1 MTFGFLSTGE
11 LSALTCAIVWAI
23 AIVLFRISGNTLSP
37 IVLNLFKNTVG
48 FVLFCITLPLLGIAF
63 LPEHLSANDF
73 AIVCLSGLLGV
84 GIADSLFFASL
95 NRLGV
100 TSTAIVDSLYSPLV
114 VLAAFVY
121 LSEPIDWKILVAMAL
136 MAIAIVVGTAQPP
149 NESSPTETSHKRTIT
164 GIILGISGLALMAIS
179 IVIIKPVLERH
190 NAWWVSTV
198 RLAVGIAALSLQV
211 SLPRYHKELIT
222 AFRPS
227 KLWKITIPAGIIGCY
242 FTMITWIWG
251 IQMTLASVASIL
263 NQSSTLIVI
272 VLAAV
277 FLKEKLTVRKIAA
290 VAMAFAGIILVSV

>member
-1 MTFGFLSTGE
+1 M
-11 LSALTCAIVWAI
+11 
-23 AIVLFRISGNTLSP
+23 VLFRVSGNSLSP

-48 FVLFCITLPLLGIAF
+48 FVLFCITLPLLGIPF
-63 LPEHLSANDF
+63 FPHYLSATDF

-114 VLAAFVY
+114 VLAAFLY
-121 LSEPIDWKILVAMAL
+121 LREPIDWKILVAMAL
-136 MAIAIVVGTAQPP
+136 MAVAIVIGTAQPSSDSCT
-149 NESSPTETSHKRTIT
+149 NETNTARKRTIT

-179 IVIIKPVLERH
+179 IVIIKPVLAHH

-211 SLPRYHKELIT
+211 SLPRYHKELAT

-227 KLWKITIPAGIIGCY
+227 SLWKITIPAGIIGCY

-272 VLAAV
+272 VLAAI

-290 VAMAFAGIILVSV
+290 VAMAFVGIILVSV